1 MIQRELSAKLK
12 EYVKQYPILTVT
24 GPRQSGKTTLV
35 RNLFPECKYV
45 SLEDPD
51 QRKYAIEDPRGFIY
65 QYGEAVIIDE
75 AQNAPDL
82 FSYLQTEVDL
92 KPKMGRFILTG
103 SQQFGM
109 MERISQSL
117 AGRTAIA
124 RLLPLSISELSNA
137 SIKQDINE
145 NLYTGFYPAI
155 YDRKLHPTETYTFYV
170 NTYLERDVRS
180 ALGVKDL
187 LQFETFL
194 RLCAGRVGQL
204 INFSSLGSETGVS
217 YKTIQ
222 SWLSVLEASYI
233 VKRLQPWHANLKKRL
248 IKASKLYF
256 YDVGL
261 AAYLIGIQNADQLQ
275 AHPLR
280 GALFENMIIAEAYK
294 QQFNSGRNQ
303 PLSFFRDSQGNEVD
317 LLIETGAGLNAY
329 EIKTSRTINSDFFNG
344 LQHLKKL
351 KINIARTNLIYG
363 GDENRTQSNHR
374 IYSWNDID
382 FDN

>member
-1 MIQRELSAKLK
+1 MIQRTLSKKLK
-12 EYVKQYPILTVT
+12 EYSQQYPILTIT

-35 RNLFPECKYV
+35 RNLFSKYNYL

-51 QRKYAIEDPRGFIY
+51 NRRYATEDPRGFIG

-124 RLLPLSISELSNA
+124 RLLPLSMNELLA
-137 SIKQDINE
+137 TSIKKNLNE
-145 NLYTGFYPAI
+145 HLYTGFYPAI
-155 YDRKLHPTETYTFYV
+155 YDRQLNPTETYAFYA

-187 LQFETFL
+187 TQFETFL

-204 INFSSLGSETGVS
+204 INFSSIGSEVGVN

-233 VKRLQPWHANLKKRL
+233 IRRIQPWHANLKKRL
-248 IKASKLYF
+248 VKSSKLYF

-261 AAYLIGIQNADQLQ
+261 AAYLIGIKSTEQLQ
-275 AHPLR
+275 THPLR
-280 GALFENMIIAEAYK
+280 GALFENMVIAEAFK
-294 QQFNSGRNQ
+294 QQFNNGQNQ
-303 PLSFFRDSQGNEVD
+303 PFFFFRDSQGNEVD

-329 EIKTSRTINSDFFNG
+329 EIKASKTINSDFFHG
-344 LQHLKKL
+344 LNYLKEL
-351 KINIARTNLIYG
+351 KIPIVATHLIYG
-363 GDENRTQSNHR
+363 GSENRTQSNHL
-374 IYSWNDID
+374 ILSWQNAD
-382 FDN
+382 FR